1 MSAADLDPFAFAGRP
16 EGDAELFRAER
27 RLRDILPLWERE
39 PLSDED
45 ADALSTAMYE
55 QIERINNTAPVT
67 LFGAA
72 IKLRVLAHP
81 DHGMESGE
89 REDDYISL
97 RQVLEF
103 IEREVA
109 AGHAVVAVD

>member
-1 MSAADLDPFAFAGRP
+1 MSAPAALLIAKVLVP
-16 EGDAELFRAER
+16 ETDYDRAHQLFY
-27 RLRDILPLWERE
+27 
-39 PLSDED
+39 
-45 ADALSTAMYE
+45 T
-55 QIERINNTAPVT
+55 
-67 LFGAA
+67 
-72 IKLRVLAHP
+72 
-81 DHGMESGE
+81 E